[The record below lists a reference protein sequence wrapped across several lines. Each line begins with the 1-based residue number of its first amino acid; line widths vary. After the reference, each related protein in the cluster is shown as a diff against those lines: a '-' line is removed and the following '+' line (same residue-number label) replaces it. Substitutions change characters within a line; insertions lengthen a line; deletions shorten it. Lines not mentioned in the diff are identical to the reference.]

1 MEELNNSDSN
11 PSKSISDNDFLM
23 QIKSKCHIP
32 AGNNFFDMPAYLN
45 FLSSNKTL
53 IIENINNW
61 YSPFNIIFLSSIL
74 ILDIKRSISK
84 FKNISIT
91 DSFFETKLDKSTK
104 IDLIRVKLEKNI
116 NIYPDISVST
126 QNINILFKTSYGN
139 NRLSKV
145 NDGSIDFEL
154 SMSASK

>member
-1 MEELNNSDSN
+1 MIHLNIGSNLDS
-11 PSKSISDNDFLM
+11 KY
-23 QIKSKCHIP
+23 
-32 AGNNFFDMPAYLN
+32 G
-45 FLSSNKTL
+45 
-53 IIENINNW
+53 
-61 YSPFNIIFLSSIL
+61 
-74 ILDIKRSISK
+74 SK
-84 FKNISIT
+84 FKNISIA